1 MREERKF
8 LECNL
13 SGRSLM
19 WPVWGV
25 LAVGIAVALISNL
38 YVCAGCEGT
47 PFFPNFVVLSVV
59 TPFVAIYLLSMLA
72 FSITKKSAEACG
84 FQGERAEADYVVGI
98 YYKQVLFGA
107 LMCVVTCGLYLPW
120 FVANFTKSLVGG
132 ISFKGVKFDFHGT
145 GISLL
150 AILTL
155 AFVLP
160 LVLLAMLFSVAIVTA
175 PFRESLTTFIVGCV
189 VMLVAVVVVCAV
201 GYVLLARWML
211 KVSYGDKVLSAN
223 FTTFGATL
231 FLIEQS
237 ALSIL
242 TLGLYSPM
250 MWLRIVQYFLSATS
264 LGEGRERV
272 RLGMRLR
279 SWRDWAYVW
288 GQTLLVV
295 VTLGIYTPWFY
306 ARLMNRFVPRI
317 YIDSEV

>member
-1 MREERKF
+1 
-8 LECNL
+8 
-13 SGRSLM
+13 M
-19 WPVWGV
+19 WPVWGMW
-25 LAVGIAVALISNL
+25 AVGIAVAAINAA
-38 YVCAGCEGT
+38 VGCVGCDGT
-47 PFFPNFVVLSVV
+47 PFFPNYLILSLLVPFITTFALGLLMLFVVR
-59 TPFVAIYLLSMLA
+59 PM
-72 FSITKKSAEACG
+72 AEACG
-84 FQGERAEADYVVGI
+84 LEGERAATDYSVGEYAKRCLIGALLSAVTLGI
-98 YYKQVLFGA
+98 Y
-107 LMCVVTCGLYLPW
+107 TPW
-120 FVANFTKSLVGG
+120 FVAGLTKYLLGG
-132 ISFKGVKFDFHGT
+132 ISFKGIRFGFHGT

-295 VTLGIYTPWFY
+295 VTLGIYTPWCY

-317 YIDSEV
+317 YIDTEA